1 MPAIIAV
8 SLYLVDISTGGLQ
21 FAPSPG
27 YLWLAVPYSPLLAL
41 SIGRFPGAITW
52 IFSTA
57 LIVFQGMSGALL
69 LGLIFPSM
77 FLMLSYCYQMRDKK
91 DFWFPITAVAGLPVL
106 RLFFD
111 GPQLS
116 PAFFVSLLTGLAAV
130 AGIALNAYHKRHL
143 SNSAEIESLK
153 LEKER
158 IRREERTQLAYEL
171 HDIIAHD
178 VTVIAMQARRAE
190 FVKDPDKTN
199 QILAGIGDAAQQA
212 LQDLR
217 SLVLVLKQDD
227 DSASHVSPLSD
238 PVGGITS
245 EVMLQSSGETTT
257 AIALVHD
264 IEAIATAVRNAG
276 FIVDLNISGN
286 VGKIP
291 ASIRQ
296 ALRRTARELG
306 TNILKHAATSGT
318 VDISLEISD
327 NQVLLESS
335 NKISSAVPLMSTN
348 TGLEA
353 MRARCEAFGGN
364 AHVENHFDNWSILI
378 RIPLSGIKIEVI

>member
-1 MPAIIAV
+1 
-8 SLYLVDISTGGLQ
+8 
-21 FAPSPG
+21 
-27 YLWLAVPYSPLLAL
+27 
-41 SIGRFPGAITW
+41 
-52 IFSTA
+52 
-57 LIVFQGMSGALL
+57 
-69 LGLIFPSM
+69 
-77 FLMLSYCYQMRDKK
+77 
-91 DFWFPITAVAGLPVL
+91 
-106 RLFFD
+106 
-111 GPQLS
+111 
-116 PAFFVSLLTGLAAV
+116 
-130 AGIALNAYHKRHL
+130 
-143 SNSAEIESLK
+143 
-153 LEKER
+153 
-158 IRREERTQLAYEL
+158 
-171 HDIIAHD
+171 
-178 VTVIAMQARRAE
+178 MQARRAE